1 MSREIDSRSTRMP
14 VVVLAGRKLRD
25 HDRILLLLGRD
36 HGRLDAV
43 AAGAR
48 KPGNRFQGMIEPFSF
63 LDASLYRK
71 PGGELW
77 TLRDATVVAASP
89 QLTSWQSTLALQ
101 AAAELLVHGGPGEG
115 AEREGYTLA
124 RAFHQ
129 EISAALDPVAVLSA
143 FALAWSRAS
152 GFGEP
157 RVEGAGTNVSG
168 VRRFLERS
176 ASDPID
182 CWRRYRP
189 RDTVRSALMSV
200 VRDHIETHTDKAW
213 KGMRILGA
221 E

>member
-1 MSREIDSRSTRMP
+1 MSREIDSRSTRMH

-25 HDRILLLLGRD
+25 NDRILLLLGRD

-43 AAGAR
+43 AAGSR
-48 KPGNRFQGMIEPFSF
+48 KPRNRFQGKIEPFTF
-63 LDASLYRK
+63 LDASLYRR

-77 TLRDATVVAASP
+77 TLREVAVEAASP
-89 QLTSWQSTLALQ
+89 KLTDWRSTIALQ

-129 EISAALDPVAVLSA
+129 EISEARDPVAVLAA
-143 FALAWSRAS
+143 FALAWSRSS

-157 RVEGAGTNVSG
+157 RVTGADPCAAG
-168 VRRFLERS
+168 VKRFLERS
-176 ASDPID
+176 ASDPVT

-189 RDTVRSALMSV
+189 RDAIRRELAALI
-200 VRDHIETHTDKAW
+200 RGHIETNTDKAW
-213 KGMRILGA
+213 QGMRMLEA
-221 E
+221 